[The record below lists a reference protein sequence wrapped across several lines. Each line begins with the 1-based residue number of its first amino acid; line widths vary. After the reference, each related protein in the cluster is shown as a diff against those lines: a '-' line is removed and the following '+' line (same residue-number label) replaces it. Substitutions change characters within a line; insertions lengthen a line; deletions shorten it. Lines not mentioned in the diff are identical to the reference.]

1 MGNSPKTRGSS
12 PRSVPPTL
20 TVKMPNPFHMP
31 RQCTHF
37 ILYFVEDVISM
48 IVFCIAYNPIILDR
62 QANVEVRSSRQ
73 QVNLVAKTVSN
84 FLKKSGSVKKVV
96 KNLVKDQV
104 ILNKNSP
111 MATMLETSPTR
122 SKTVL
127 WIPEMRPV
135 LRTVMIPRHVLAYL
149 RMTIPILVLL
159 PMLEE
164 KSLNVHPVPK
174 HPDVV
179 PFLKLVTPNVL
190 MKL

>member
-1 MGNSPKTRGSS
+1 MLVKQGLINSKI
-12 PRSVPPTL
+12 
-20 TVKMPNPFHMP
+20 F
-31 RQCTHF
+31 F
-37 ILYFVEDVISM
+37 W
-48 IVFCIAYNPIILDR
+48 
-62 QANVEVRSSRQ
+62 
-73 QVNLVAKTVSN
+73 
-84 FLKKSGSVKKVV
+84 FLKPKVF

-104 ILNKNSP
+104 ILTRNSP

-122 SKTVL
+122 SRKTVL
-127 WIPEMRPV
+127 WIPEMRLVP
-135 LRTVMIPRHVLAYL
+135 RTVMIPRHVQAYL

-179 PFLKLVTPNVL
+179 PFLKLATPNVL